1 MVGLGRKLAA
11 MMTRRGLTV
20 ISSNDGS
27 VLWWT
32 NVPVTGVRPRRRGV
46 SGAGVPQHGQA
57 QADQP
62 ERHGRLHGN
71 AGAVA
76 GLADT
81 QDLTGIGERDLDPPP
96 SRVAGHKVFDRRW
109 QVGGDQR

>member
-11 MMTRRGLTV
+11 MMTRRSLTV
-20 ISSNDGS
+20 VFGR
-27 VLWWT
+27 V
-32 NVPVTGVRPRRRGV
+32 GGGV

-81 QDLTGIGERDLDPPP
+81 QDLTASEKATSIHHQ
-96 SRVAGHKVFDRRW
+96 AA
-109 QVGGDQR
+109 